1 MRDCAIRA
9 SFTLLESG
17 TNARQE
23 FKSGGSFSP
32 SFSQIFSVKNV
43 NRTWRSDLK
52 IRDQPEVNIRY
63 NLGAPKFS
71 IRLA

>member
-1 MRDCAIRA
+1 MIDRTIRGR
-9 SFTLLESG
+9 LLGLESC